1 MIERFADI
9 VDATD
14 QLSPDDQ
21 LALVDIIRR
30 RLSDQE
36 RDQMAKDIADG
47 KSEFDG
53 GSLKP
58 ATAKTIMDDFR
69 DES

>member
-1 MIERFADI
+1 MIDRFADI

-21 LALVDIIRR
+21 HALVDIIRR

-36 RDQMAKDIADG
+36 RRQLAQDVSDG
-47 KSEFDG
+47 KSEFES

-58 ATAKTIMDDFR
+58 ATAKSIMDDIR